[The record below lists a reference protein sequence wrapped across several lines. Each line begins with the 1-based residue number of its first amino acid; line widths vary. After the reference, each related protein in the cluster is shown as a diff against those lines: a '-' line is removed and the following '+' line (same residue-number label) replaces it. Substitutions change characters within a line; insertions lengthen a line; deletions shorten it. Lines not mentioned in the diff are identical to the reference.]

1 MHATE
6 VLDTS
11 IGQVCQT
18 MHQGRFG
25 ALKVAVE
32 AALSQRCVSV
42 TGLGRAIEGKVDEKH
57 SIKRMDRL
65 VGNNRL
71 LQEAPAVY
79 RAMMRWLLTGIAR
92 PMVIVDWS
100 PLTPDNRLHVLRA
113 SLSVSGRALTLYQE
127 VHERRD
133 LGSRAVQT
141 DFLHRLAALLPDH
154 CQPVVITDAGFKNP
168 WFRAV
173 EALGWDWVG
182 RIRGTTQLTRP
193 GEEKW
198 LRCTFLGKVLR
209 TGKPLYLGTFQ
220 VARSNPVECS
230 VYGLRK
236 IPKGRVRRTRF
247 GQKAQSK
254 HSQAAAHREREPWLI
269 VTSLSDGE
277 KLTRQVL
284 AAYRKRMTIEEGFR
298 DTKSE
303 YYGLGLDRARSRS
316 TGRFALLLLINSLAL
331 FTAWLFGKAAHL
343 KKLHRR
349 YQANTVTGRNVL
361 SATFLG
367 LRVIRRQA
375 LRLDA
380 ELLARIRGSL
390 CESEFGAA
398 T

>member
-11 IGQVCQT
+11 IGQSCQT
-18 MHQGRFG
+18 MHQGRFE
-25 ALKVAVE
+25 ALKAAVE

-42 TGLGRAIEGKVDEKH
+42 TGLGRAIEGRVDEKH

-65 VGNNRL
+65 VGNNHL

-79 RAMMRWLLTGIAR
+79 QAMMGWLLTGITR
-92 PMVIVDWS
+92 PMVVVDWS

-133 LGSRAVQT
+133 LGSRVVQT
-141 DFLHRLAALLPDH
+141 DFLHRLAALLPNH
-154 CQPVVITDAGFKNP
+154 CRPVVITDAGFKNP

-173 EALGWDWVG
+173 EALGWDWMG

-198 LRCTFLGKVLR
+198 LRCTFLANVLH
-209 TGKPLYLGTFQ
+209 TGKPLYLGTFE
-220 VARSNPVECS
+220 VARSNPIECS

-254 HSQAAAHREREPWLI
+254 HSQASAHREREPWLI
-269 VTSLSDGE
+269 VTSLSEGE
-277 KLTRQVL
+277 KLTQQVL

-331 FTAWLFGKAAHL
+331 FTAWLFGKAAYL

-367 LRVIRRQA
+367 LRVIRRDA
-375 LRLDA
+375 LRLDR
-380 ELLARIRGSL
+380 ELLTQIRGSL
-390 CESEFGAA
+390 QEADFGAVA
-398 T
+398 